1 MSNPAAPPIPSTIAA
16 TSDFSQPSSSGQT
29 TTIPVAGASTTI
41 PSPAISSKP
50 LATALPGWGQHN
62 TAVSGVE
69 PEHTK
74 PVEPNTCVI
83 GLSVE
88 EYRPYACDRC
98 GGEQTKVI
106 WLGTLSDVLSANE
119 GFFSESDVIT
129 SDDIVGDRLEIILGL
144 QMLARKQGFTHCEVR
159 EYSVSDPLKYVPL
172 FSGPLPVPGLA
183 S

>member
-1 MSNPAAPPIPSTIAA
+1 MFSSACPTQAAAEVFQFQRRSLNR
-16 TSDFSQPSSSGQT
+16 
-29 TTIPVAGASTTI
+29 
-41 PSPAISSKP
+41 K
-50 LATALPGWGQHN
+50 LARL
-62 TAVSGVE
+62 VGV
-69 PEHTK
+69 PERCDL
-74 PVEPNTCVI
+74 TCVI